1 MSQTLQNQL
10 LLAKSMNSI
19 ITLSDGAGTTIT
31 NGEIVTN
38 DLTGTNLNMTNVDT
52 TNMTLQNLNMTGS
65 FEVPDVNDI
74 TTSYGLV
81 SFANYGNSYMA
92 KNLYLSAGYLLP
104 YFPLS
109 TTSYRLGLNSMQY
122 MNSASINTLCWGTN
136 VLRGIS
142 GQVNE
147 MPKSVVI
154 GNNGASVP
162 ASGSPAAGNMY
173 NNVLIG
179 DNIAK
184 QNTQTK
190 DCVLI
195 GGQLSSSNIYANT
208 NSVVIGANIGTVN
221 NVFAAGYNDSV
232 CIGSN
237 ILLRSGAN
245 SGIIIGANAFKNSTF
260 AYANGPCVIG
270 YNACLN
276 VLDFN
281 RLTVYGNDSMKNLN
295 SNAFNMA
302 IGPECANTLVSNSYC
317 MCFGAFSD
325 SSNALIN
332 STAFGVSCR
341 VQESNTFKLGGD
353 DAGFS
358 GLGYTRTQDVLISKK
373 NRLLCGSIYTTATV
387 TLTFELP
394 EHIYITTS
402 TTTVVNLPT
411 PASATTGSMN
421 MTNIG
426 ARFKII
432 RAYTGTWNNITI
444 NAPSGQTIAFNN
456 SSASTYIFASSETY
470 VELVCCN
477 NGAGNAT
484 WAVSSSQQVA
494 TGGFSTG
501 LSTNTIN
508 PYITANQCDLWTS
521 STASTINIGNQSTAQ
536 IINFSKLNTNSI
548 EPKTVGN
555 NINLFTTT
563 IASLLNLGNSGN
575 IINAYFYLNPTISGI
590 TTFSGGITASATQ
603 TITFGTNAPTMSGA
617 NIGSTTIPNTALQ
630 TTVTLNN
637 STSTFSA
644 LKTFTAGITASTT
657 QTITF
662 GTNAPTMS
670 GANIS
675 STSIPNSAL
684 QTTVT
689 LDNTP
694 STISAVKTF
703 TAAPIMSGDSI
714 ISGTISQPQIS
725 NGYLDLLS
733 DQTITSGI
741 KKFNTAVSQSFQTIT
756 TTPTATFSLTGGKD
770 VLLSAAGITGLIL
783 PTPSLENIGQTFT
796 LIRSGITVGNSY
808 LISPQVVTDRIL
820 LDGVA
825 VTGYATSFSQYSVTV
840 TAIATSGNTWILSNL
855 YNPTGLL
862 LSKAI
867 VPLSSG
873 SSFAL
878 PSVNSYTLVTLISMG
893 NGALNAH
900 ANTTNY
906 ANIAYSTIIG
916 ANACNL
922 MTAIPTGLTAIGAE
936 TFSAQT
942 TGVIQNTTA
951 IGRKSGALYN
961 QTGNGNTLIGA
972 NTDFSSAS
980 SFSSSTC
987 IGFNSKITASNQ
999 VVLGTSTETTIIPSA
1014 IVQYGNSYRPNSVF
1028 QTIGAS
1034 SVNWNTTPPTNYPK
1048 YILFSAAGVATT
1060 TLTLPALSN
1069 ASIFEGM
1076 EFIFR
1081 RTNTAASA
1089 TTTSVL
1095 QVTATGTDVI
1105 YGIGAMT
1112 TAASVSVLANG
1123 AFYGTIVALNKSSGT
1138 FTWGYFPS

>member
-31 NGEIVTN
+31 NGEIITN

-147 MPKSVVI
+147 MPKSIVI

-221 NVFAAGYNDSV
+221 NVFAAGYTDSV

-302 IGPECANTLVSNSYC
+302 IGPECANTLVSNTYC

-411 PASATTGSMN
+411 PVSATTGSMN

-456 SSASTYIFASSETY
+456 SSASTYIFASNETY

-521 STASTINIGNQSTAQ
+521 STASTINIGNQSSAQ

-575 IINAYFYLNPTISGI
+575 IINAYFYLSPTISGL
-590 TTFSGGITASATQ
+590 TTMTGGLKLLATQ
-603 TITFGTNAPTMSGA
+603 TIDFSG
-617 NIGSTTIPNTALQ
+617 N
-630 TTVTLNN
+630 
-637 STSTFSA
+637 
-644 LKTFTAGITASTT
+644 
-657 QTITF
+657 
-662 GTNAPTMS
+662 
-670 GANIS
+670 
-675 STSIPNSAL
+675 
-684 QTTVT
+684 
-689 LDNTP
+689 
-694 STISAVKTF
+694 
-703 TAAPIMSGDSI
+703 APIMRGDNIAADSI
-714 ISGTISQPQIS
+714 GQTQV
-725 NGYLDLLS
+725 NDGYLDLFTNQTIPFGHKTFSVRVSCTDTTTPTTDNLIRKAYADATYQTIS
-733 DQTITSGI
+733 GMSNYLDLTTDQTITSGI

-770 VLLSAAGITGLIL
+770 VLLSAAGITGLTL
-783 PTPSLENIGQTFT
+783 PTPTTANIGQTFT
-796 LIRSGITVGNSY
+796 LIRSGITAGNSY
-808 LISPQVVTDRIL
+808 LIAPQVGTDRIL
-820 LDGVA
+820 IDGVA
-825 VTGYATSFSQYSVTV
+825 VTGYATSFTQYSVTV

-855 YNPTGLL
+855 YNPNGLL

-867 VPLSSG
+867 LPLSSG
-873 SSFAL
+873 SSFGL
-878 PSVNSYTLVTLISMG
+878 PSVNSYTLITLISMG
-893 NGALNAH
+893 NGALNSH
-900 ANTTNY
+900 ANTSNY

-916 ANACNL
+916 ANSCNL

-936 TFSAQT
+936 TFAAQT

-972 NTDFSSAS
+972 NTDFSAAS
-980 SFSSSTC
+980 SFSGSTC
-987 IGFNSKITASNQ
+987 IGFNSKITASNV
-999 VVLGTSTETTIIPSA
+999 VVLGTTTETTIIPSA
-1014 IVQYGNSYRPNSVF
+1014 KVQYGIYQPNAVYATTLNLTNLDWSVT
-1028 QTIGAS
+1028 QPAIM
-1034 SVNWNTTPPTNYPK
+1034 PK
-1048 YILFSAAGVATT
+1048 YFVFSSTATSPVT
-1060 TLTLPALSN
+1060 FFLPPLSGLN
-1069 ASIFEGM
+1069 TFEGM
-1076 EFIFR
+1076 EFVFR
-1081 RTNTAASA
+1081 RTNTTSGA

-1095 QVTATGTDVI
+1095 QVTAASGETI

-1112 TAASVSVLANG
+1112 SSLTVSVLASG
-1123 AFYGTIVALNKSSGT
+1123 AFYGKIVALNKSGT
-1138 FTWGYFPS
+1138 SLTWGYFPS